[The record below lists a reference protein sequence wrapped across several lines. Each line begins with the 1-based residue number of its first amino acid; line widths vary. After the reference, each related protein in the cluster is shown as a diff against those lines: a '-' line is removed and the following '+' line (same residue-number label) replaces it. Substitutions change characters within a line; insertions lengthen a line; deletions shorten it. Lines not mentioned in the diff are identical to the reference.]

1 VEASH
6 PSHPNVSIDHRI
18 DALPALF
25 LLFHQC
31 MMLVH
36 MGAAA
41 LEFLPQSSS
50 F

>member
-25 LLFHQC
+25 LFHQC
-31 MMLVH
+31 IMLLH
-36 MGAAA
+36 AGAAA
-41 LEFLPQSSS
+41 LEFLPQSTS